1 MTLLSTCELSCHA
14 FTSAPLKYLI
24 HLVRIRSL
32 HLQLRRTKLPVL
44 VHHDKL
50 WLLALSHLI
59 GEVILVV
66 LLERRVLNHPCDR
79 LLRVDEVLSL
89 RYLHAGLLL
98 LLLLRHEIVLHLH
111 LLLVLILRQLH
122 HLQLHPPMLV
132 LLTVLVV
139 ALQR

>member
-1 MTLLSTCELSCHA
+1 M
-14 FTSAPLKYLI
+14 
-24 HLVRIRSL
+24 
-32 HLQLRRTKLPVL
+32 RRTKLPVL